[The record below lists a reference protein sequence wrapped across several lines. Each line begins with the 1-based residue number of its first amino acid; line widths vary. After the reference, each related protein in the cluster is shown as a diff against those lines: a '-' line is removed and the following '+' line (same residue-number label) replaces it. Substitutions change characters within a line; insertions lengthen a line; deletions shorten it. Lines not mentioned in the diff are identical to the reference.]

1 MKKEASLDEQPI
13 RSVKGWPTNNMP
25 VNTGGGQD
33 EYPVLVETVGG
44 KLNYFQVGI

>member
-1 MKKEASLDEQPI
+1 MKKEASLDERVTQ
-13 RSVKGWPTNNMP
+13 SVKGWSRNNMP

-33 EYPVLVETVGG
+33 RYPVLVRTVGG